1 MEKATMNINIE
12 HIARPRKEKRKNR
25 DRLVSHPPPQT
36 PWPHELKEH
45 TRLTNLKKT
54 LPPPTLPTIPPTSV
68 TSVTSVTSGK
78 VTNFVEKKAN
88 ENVYFFFT
96 YERCRR
102 RLPLI
107 KMINEVEEVFVLLS
121 PRRITNTCFGSTVL
135 RVSKV
140 RLFKDSIG
148 LLAHDKKKKDGKPK
162 KLARKMFQ
170 QIHLGFYTH

>member
-140 RLFKDSIG
+140 RLFIREKILFVFFRHTTKRRMANQKNWREKCFNKSV
-148 LLAHDKKKKDGKPK
+148 
-162 KLARKMFQ
+162 
-170 QIHLGFYTH
+170 